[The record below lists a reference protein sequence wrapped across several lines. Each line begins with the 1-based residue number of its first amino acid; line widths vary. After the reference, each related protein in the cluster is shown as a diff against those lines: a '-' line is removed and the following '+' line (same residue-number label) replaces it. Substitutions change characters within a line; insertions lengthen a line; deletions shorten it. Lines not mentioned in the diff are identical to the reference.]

1 MDSKHARFPGATVDW
16 YERAAKVENQR
27 RVNANLSSRVTW
39 GDLVRVASCQ
49 LAGLP
54 VEHEIDFAWIR
65 EEMKK
70 TPVKGPASIRA
81 TKRTRTER
89 SAVPEGLATPGTAKT
104 NP

>member
-1 MDSKHARFPGATVDW
+1 MDPKQARFPGVTVAW

-27 RVNANLSSRVTW
+27 RADAGLSSRVTW
-39 GDLVRVASCQ
+39 GDLVRVAACQ

-70 TPVKGPASIRA
+70 SPT
-81 TKRTRTER
+81 TKRSKRT
-89 SAVPEGLATPGTAKT
+89 
-104 NP
+104 